1 MHPWFALPFEVKN
14 DFFYFKAY
22 KCFEGFPQTATNWI
36 KLAQIE
42 NLGIVTNVNTK
53 CILSLSL
60 LPHVV

>member
-1 MHPWFALPFEVKN
+1 
-14 DFFYFKAY
+14 
-22 KCFEGFPQTATNWI
+22 
-36 KLAQIE
+36 LAQIE

>member
-22 KCFEGFPQTATNWI
+22 KFPQPATNWI

-42 NLGIVTNVNTK
+42 FLGIVTNVNTPPRK
-53 CILSLSL
+53 VHL
-60 LPHVV
+60 VEG